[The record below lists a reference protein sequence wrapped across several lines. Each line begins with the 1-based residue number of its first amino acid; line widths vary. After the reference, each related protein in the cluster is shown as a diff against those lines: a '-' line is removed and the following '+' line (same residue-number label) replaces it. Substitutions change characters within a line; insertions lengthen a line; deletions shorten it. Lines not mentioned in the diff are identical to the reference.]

1 MTSWCSEAVQ
11 SGGRLRR
18 FARNAALGL
27 SALALTGALVATPQL
42 AQADPPLTVDEAKA
56 QIAELETE
64 AAAIDQEY
72 VGVKQGL
79 AQSKAQ
85 LKLKK
90 ADVKSQTTKVQRL
103 RVQAGQVALAQ
114 FQNRHLDAAAKMLLS
129 EDTDDFLSQIST
141 VEKVSENQNSA
152 LQDFQEEQAKL
163 TELER
168 STETETAQLKKEQ
181 AELDKLR
188 TSSDSKIAESKTV
201 LAKLTEEERQRIAAE
216 EQKAR
221 EEAQAAAE
229 GTTTPGTTTSTTST
243 DTVVDGSSKGA
254 QALAFAKSQLGKPYR
269 YASAGPNA
277 YDCSGLTSA
286 AWAKAESRC
295 LAPRRPRSASA
306 GRCRS
311 PSCSRATSSSST
323 DQHQPRRSVRRQRA
337 DRPRAASGQV
347 GRVRLGGLDAV
358 RRRPPTGLSATLHR
372 GVRSRAPFG
381 ILLTGVLLFTSPPEW
396 LLLASPRRSARS
408 RPPRRRPS
416 PDSG

>member
-1 MTSWCSEAVQ
+1 M
-11 SGGRLRR
+11 
-18 FARNAALGL
+18 RNAALGL

-79 AQSKAQ
+79 AQSNAQ

-90 ADVKSQTTKVQRL
+90 ADVKTQTAKVKRL

-114 FQNRHLDAAAKMLLS
+114 FQNRHLDTAAKLLLS
-129 EDTDDFLSQIST
+129 EDSDDFLSQMST

-152 LQDFQEEQAKL
+152 LQDYQEEQAKL

-168 STETETAQLKKEQ
+168 STETESAQLKKEQ

-188 TSSDSKIAESKTV
+188 TSSDSKIAESKAV

-229 GTTTPGTTTSTTST
+229 GTTTPGTTTSTTTT

-286 AWAKAESRC
+286 AWAKAGVSLPRTSQTQIGVGRSVSKSE
-295 LAPRRPRSASA
+295 LQPGDLVFYYGGITHVGLYAGNGQIVHAPRPGKSVEYASLDSMPFA
-306 GRCRS
+306 G
-311 PSCSRATSSSST
+311 A
-323 DQHQPRRSVRRQRA
+323 
-337 DRPRAASGQV
+337 
-347 GRVRLGGLDAV
+347 
-358 RRRPPTGLSATLHR
+358 RRPG
-372 GVRSRAPFG
+372 
-381 ILLTGVLLFTSPPEW
+381 
-396 LLLASPRRSARS
+396 
-408 RPPRRRPS
+408 
-416 PDSG
+416 